1 MAVSVIVRKDR
12 LRYRRAEFRSM
23 RSGIRAEV
31 KVDAAG
37 TCPVAAASR
46 DTDTPTYSVSRSV
59 NPTVPERVTEEFM
72 LDSDATPETGV
83 DLEEVFDYGSKKV
96 YRFDRE
102 LGWGCPCEA
111 IEQFDCPVVD
121 IHTHDGMLYLVF
133 HAADMAELQSVI
145 GTLQERYPTVDVQ
158 RLLRSEHDRPEESL
172 LFIDRGRLTGRQLEV
187 LETAHRM
194 GYFDHPKGA
203 NAGDVAEQLGITTST
218 FAEHLAAAQSKL
230 LDAILDA

>member
-1 MAVSVIVRKDR
+1 MS
-12 LRYRRAEFRSM
+12 
-23 RSGIRAEV
+23 SGIRAEV

-46 DTDTPTYSVSRSV
+46 DADAPTYSVSRSV
-59 NPTVPERVTEEFM
+59 NPSAPERVTEEFM
-72 LDSDATPETGV
+72 LDSATVPETDV

-96 YRFDRE
+96 YRFERD

-121 IHTHDGMLYLVF
+121 IHTHDGMLFLVF
-133 HAADMAELQSVI
+133 HASDMEELQGVI
-145 GTLQERYPTVDVQ
+145 GTLRERYPTVDVQ

-172 LFIDRGRLTGRQLEV
+172 VFIDRGKLTDRQREV

-194 GYFDHPKGA
+194 GYFDHPKEA
-203 NAGDVAEQLGITTST
+203 NAGDVAEKLGITTST